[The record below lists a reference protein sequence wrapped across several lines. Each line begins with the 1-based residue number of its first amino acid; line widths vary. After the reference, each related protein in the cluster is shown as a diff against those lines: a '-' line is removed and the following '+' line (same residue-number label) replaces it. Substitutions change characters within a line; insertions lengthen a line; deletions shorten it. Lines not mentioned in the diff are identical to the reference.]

1 MTRLISCENCCFNAL
16 QYDNVGLS
24 FGYCTEHRRVLNTPS
39 RLTCGRH
46 FRKDLLLLSA
56 EQEGKRHSRRYSSAF
71 VALVDDGS
79 RANGSTTTTSPKDV
93 AQVRK
98 DEVANVVVDYG
109 HFGTKIL
116 SLSQLRM
123 LTGGRAE
130 IALLSLARAY
140 VRRCVQN
147 GGAWTSGVHV
157 SWWTKNRLAEE
168 PSFEVSDLRV
178 EAPIPV
184 RRQIDLAKWSTV
196 MMRLVFLSDLGRYA
210 SSDRS
215 RVKSLA
221 TLAEDAAAA
230 TGSLSPR
237 LLLAWVRHTALP
249 KFEWA
254 LSEKSYARL
263 CESLHRDTSPPPG

>member
-1 MTRLISCENCCFNAL
+1 MRLISCENCCFNAL

-24 FGYCTEHRRVLNTPS
+24 FGYCTEHRCVLNTPS

-46 FRKDLLLLSA
+46 FRKDLLLASA
-56 EQEGKRHSRRYSSAF
+56 QQEAKQHSAHYSPAF
-71 VALVDDGS
+71 VALVDGS

-93 AQVRK
+93 AQLKK
-98 DEVANVVVDYG
+98 DPVANIVVEYG
-109 HFGTKIL
+109 RIGTKIL

-123 LTGGRAE
+123 LRGGRAE
-130 IALLSLARAY
+130 IALLSLARSY

-178 EAPIPV
+178 ETALPV

-196 MMRLVFLSDLGRYA
+196 MMRLVFLSDLGKYA
-210 SSDRS
+210 SNDRS

-221 TLAEDAAAA
+221 SLPEEAVIA

-237 LLLAWVRHTALP
+237 RLLAWVKRHALP

-254 LSEKSYARL
+254 LSEQSYARL
-263 CESLHRDTSPPPG
+263 CDNLHQDT